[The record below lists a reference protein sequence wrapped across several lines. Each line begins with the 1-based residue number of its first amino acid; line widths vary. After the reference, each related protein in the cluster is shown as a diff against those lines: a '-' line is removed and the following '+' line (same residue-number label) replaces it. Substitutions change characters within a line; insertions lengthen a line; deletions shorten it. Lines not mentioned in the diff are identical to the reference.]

1 MKSLFKRDSNSPT
14 LFDDSFFGSVNETFR
29 TITNE
34 LFSDKG
40 RVFDIF
46 KNQSQYPKTDIT
58 ETVDGLKFEMAV
70 PGCEK
75 GDVEI
80 LLENGNLSVKYDKVS
95 KKETKEEEKTL
106 RSELRRSSFRRSWKI
121 DVERE
126 VKEDAIS
133 ATMENG
139 LLTIHVPYKEVPK
152 VETNVKKIPIS

>member
-1 MKSLFKRDSNSPT
+1 MRSLIKQSSCPT
-14 LFDDSFFGSVNETFR
+14 LFDEPFFGTVNATFR
-29 TITNE
+29 ALAND
-34 LFSDKG
+34 LFSDRG
-40 RVFDIF
+40 RVLDVF

-80 LLENGNLSVKYDKVS
+80 LLEDGILSVKYDKVS
-95 KKETKEEEKTL
+95 KQETKEEEKTL

-121 DVERE
+121 DLERE
-126 VKEDAIS
+126 IKDDAIS

-139 LLTIHVPYKEVPK
+139 ILTIHVPYKEIPK
-152 VETNVKKIPIS
+152 VETNTKKIPIS